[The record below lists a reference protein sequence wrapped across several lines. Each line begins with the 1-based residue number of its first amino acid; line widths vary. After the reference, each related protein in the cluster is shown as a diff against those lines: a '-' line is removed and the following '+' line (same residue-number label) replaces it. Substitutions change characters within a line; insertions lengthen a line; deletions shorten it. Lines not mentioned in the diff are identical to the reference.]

1 MGPVRNMV
9 STLFDEEKGE
19 WFSEYTT
26 ILCVSYSLSDNQVG
40 EIYQD
45 REGGIWVGTNA
56 GGINYLSSSVLK
68 FTRYIPLSRE
78 ETISS
83 KRIREIIEDNNQNIW
98 ISTEDAGVNIFSP
111 EKQTFKK
118 LGRDIG
124 RDLTSEQTLSLL
136 NLNGDIWVGLFKKG
150 LDIVSAGSYN
160 TRHYSGKQLDLNEFS
175 LYALGEDKFGNVWLG
190 NAWGIYKGNKETME
204 FVNMPE
210 FGLCYTYDIMED
222 ANDNIWIA
230 TMGNGV
236 FKYNQKT
243 QQIEHYTNQI
253 NDKHS
258 ISSNSVSSITETSNG
273 DIWFANGPGRYL

>member
-1 MGPVRNMV
+1 MV
-9 STLFDEEKGE
+9 STLSMKKKER
-19 WFSEYTT
+19 FSEYTT
-26 ILCVSYSLSDNQVG
+26 ILCVVIRFRTIRSGRFIRIGKG
-40 EIYQD
+40 ES
-45 REGGIWVGTNA
+45 GVGTNA

-160 TRHYSGKQLDLNEFS
+160 TRL
-175 LYALGEDKFGNVWLG
+175 
-190 NAWGIYKGNKETME
+190 I
-204 FVNMPE
+204 PE
-210 FGLCYTYDIMED
+210 
-222 ANDNIWIA
+222 
-230 TMGNGV
+230 
-236 FKYNQKT
+236 
-243 QQIEHYTNQI
+243 
-253 NDKHS
+253 
-258 ISSNSVSSITETSNG
+258 NS
-273 DIWFANGPGRYL
+273 